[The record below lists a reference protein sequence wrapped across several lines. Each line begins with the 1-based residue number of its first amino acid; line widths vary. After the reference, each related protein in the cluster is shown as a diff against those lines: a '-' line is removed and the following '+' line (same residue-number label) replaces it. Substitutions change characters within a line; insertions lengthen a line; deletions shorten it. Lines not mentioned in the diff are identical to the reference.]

1 MLAAYTASC
10 IIVFSWSLLI
20 GVFGTVYKGTVT
32 VYQTED
38 TCEIIDVAVKTINAG
53 IAIQHTLFHV
63 VKLIRKIEESFH
75 SLAISFVKKL
85 AKHLQI

>member
-1 MLAAYTASC
+1 MLAAYIASC

-38 TCEIIDVAVKTINAG
+38 TCEVIDVAVKTINAG
-53 IAIQHTLFHV
+53 MAYVGHILFVLADVINNCTNGIAC
-63 VKLIRKIEESFH
+63 
-75 SLAISFVKKL
+75 KKL
-85 AKHLQI
+85 

>member
-1 MLAAYTASC
+1 MLAAYIASC

-38 TCEIIDVAVKTINAG
+38 TCEVIDVAVKTINAG
-53 IAIQHTLFHV
+53 ITIQHTLPHV
-63 VKLIRKIEESFH
+63 VELICKIEESFH
-75 SLAISFVKKL
+75 NLATSFVKN
-85 AKHLQI
+85 